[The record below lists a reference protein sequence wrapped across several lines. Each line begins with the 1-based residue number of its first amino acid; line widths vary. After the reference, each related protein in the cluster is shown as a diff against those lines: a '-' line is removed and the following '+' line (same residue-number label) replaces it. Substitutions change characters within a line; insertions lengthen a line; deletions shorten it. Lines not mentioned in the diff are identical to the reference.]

1 MSYHATNPELE
12 RALEHQRRNASIT
25 SVIIALLVSALL
37 GLILAFIFIASATKT
52 TPEIITFSPPSATD
66 EIVTKPEIVNQVERK
81 PSSPSSSMAS
91 VIVSNAVSP
100 VSVPK
105 VEVDTPEPSLDFG
118 DGDDFGAGWGGGGG
132 GSGAGGGGGGA
143 TFFQQTVKAEKI
155 VFVIDYSASMSGKR
169 IQLLKEE
176 LKKSVE
182 NLPENVQYQLIFF
195 AGPAWAAGDKV
206 EMAKDRKSAVVV
218 HEDDEFDWVSSGG
231 AHNWDTK
238 GSKMRPQWKPASK
251 DNIQRS
257 LSAIQSTPLVWGT
270 AWEAPLEM
278 ALDMNPSPDVVFFM
292 TDGSAGK
299 DSEQIAKRM
308 GHRAKRRGV
317 TVNTIALM
325 EPQVKEAM
333 AALAEETGGAFS
345 LVDQNGKSTVIVK
358 PKEKGSK

>member
-12 RALEHQRRNASIT
+12 RALEAQRRNASIT
-25 SVIIALLVSALL
+25 SVIIALLAAALL
-37 GLILAFIFIASATKT
+37 GLLLAFIFIASTVKK
-52 TPEIITFSPPSATD
+52 TPEIISFTPPASTD
-66 EIVTKPEIVNQVERK
+66 EIVDRPQVMNQVERK

-91 VIVSNAVSP
+91 VIVSTAVSP

-105 VEVDTPEPSLDFG
+105 VDVDTPEPSLEFG
-118 DGDDFGAGWGGGGG
+118 DGDDFGDGWGGGGN

-155 VFVIDYSASMSGKR
+155 VFVIDYSQSMTGRR
-169 IQLLKEE
+169 IELLKQE

-182 NLPENVQYQLIFF
+182 NLPESVQYQLIFF
-195 AGPAWAAGDKV
+195 AGPAWVAGDKV
-206 EMAKDRKSAVVV
+206 EMAKDRKSALVV
-218 HEDDEFDWVSSGG
+218 HEDDELDWVSNGG

-238 GSKMRPQWKPASK
+238 GRKMRPQWKTATK
-251 DNIQRS
+251 ENLQRS

-270 AWEAPLEM
+270 AWEAPIEM

-292 TDGSAGK
+292 TDGSAGS

-325 EPQVKEAM
+325 EPQVKGAM
-333 AALAEETGGAFS
+333 GILAEETGGAFS

-358 PKEKGSK
+358 AKEKAGK